1 MSPVCQL
8 EMTPPLSSELTLRTA
23 LTRLWCRQRSSSKQR
38 LDFAVNLFDHPV
50 DILVAQLA

>member
-23 LTRLWCRQRSSSKQR
+23 LTRLWYRQRSSSKQR